1 MAIGDTLNNLID
13 SARGAFGDSGEDDP
27 ASQERSAREK
37 SAGAA
42 APDAITLLET
52 DHANVKRLFEQV
64 LGEGSGS
71 IAAERKTIEKIL
83 DELTLHAKL
92 EETYF
97 YPAVQKKSKRDTE
110 DRERVLE
117 AVEEHASMKDVMRR
131 IKRSTGRD
139 ETLRAKVQVLKEIVE
154 HHVAEEEGELFPEAR
169 RLLGEK
175 TLRTLGAEFAKIKA
189 RAAGAQSKRA
199 GTNGKAAGAAAAK
212 TKASGEKAP
221 ARRRTANA

>member
-1 MAIGDTLNNLID
+1 MAIGDTLTRVID
-13 SARGAFGDSGEDDP
+13 SARRGAFGETDEDEAATAGRSGTAPE
-27 ASQERSAREK
+27 
-37 SAGAA
+37 A
-42 APDAITLLET
+42 APDAIALLEA

-64 LGEGSGS
+64 LGDGSGS
-71 IAAERKTIEKIL
+71 IASERKTIEKIL
-83 DELTLHAKL
+83 EELTLHAKL
-92 EETYF
+92 EETHF

-117 AVEEHASMKDVMRR
+117 AVEEHAAMKDLMRR

-175 TLRTLGAEFAKIKA
+175 QLRALGAEFAKIKA
-189 RAAGAQSKRA
+189 RAAGGPRAASATRKRGTSA
-199 GTNGKAAGAAAAK
+199 GP
-212 TKASGEKAP
+212 AP
-221 ARRRTANA
+221 ARRRAAKG